1 MASIPASSITRS
13 AASTLAKFGITD
25 FWRWWTGEL
34 RHAFQ
39 PWSARWLHNEADITE
54 LVFDGASLVFTQP
67 VSVGAATNN
76 GDRAVDRIGIK
87 NSEGVA
93 LASDELKR
101 AITSALSTRAKD
113 VSLTITQNMALQK
126 RVTYPAAAM
135 ENLRDVVA
143 FDMDRQTPFNASQ
156 VYFDARRANS
166 ANVVG
171 GGMGS
176 EANPMVG
183 VDLLAVPRQAL
194 QPALQALREAG
205 ASVRSIGIAG
215 DAGSPRF
222 ELLPASEKPA
232 RRLTRLQV
240 INFML
245 LGFAVLLVVVAIV
258 VPIWQKREQAIA
270 LQPLLQ
276 KAQTEAELTKKV
288 EAEFVRLSQEYN
300 FAVGKKYTVQP
311 VLGIVEE
318 LSRISPDT
326 TWIQTLDIKTL
337 TNKSGPAVREV
348 QLMGEAASA
357 SKMIE
362 LLEQS
367 KLLQNASQ
375 RAQTTRGSQ
384 PNLERFQI
392 ATELKPLPLPAASPL
407 IAPGAAPVAELEP
420 ASMAKPAP
428 MPSLSPSTSP
438 SPNQA
443 TSTGSAAGSTTANTP
458 ATGNTDAH
466 NGANKAASVAA
477 SASALAPL
485 KPVPPKPAQAS
496 QPTPVYVSPPAMP
509 TGASPA
515 MPPVP
520 AAPTLPPPSA
530 PSTSFPGL
538 PPPGSVE
545 PPAPSGAKSAKTAK
559 STIAPSLFV
568 NRKAS

>member
-25 FWRWWTGEL
+25 LWRWWTGEL
-34 RHAFQ
+34 RHFFQ
-39 PWSARWLHNEADITE
+39 PWSVRWLNNEADISE
-54 LVFDGASLVFTQP
+54 LVCDGVSLVFTQP
-67 VSVGAATNN
+67 VFAGVAANNINGGIDRIDMRNADGAA
-76 GDRAVDRIGIK
+76 
-87 NSEGVA
+87 
-93 LASDELKR
+93 LAPDELR
-101 AITSALSTRAKD
+101 HAVIAALSARAKD
-113 VSLTITQNMALQK
+113 VNLLIAPCLALQK
-126 RVTYPAAAM
+126 HVTYPAAAL
-135 ENLRDVVA
+135 ENLHDVVS

-166 ANVVG
+166 AHVVG

-176 EANPMVG
+176 ETNPMVG

-194 QPALQALREAG
+194 QPGLQALREAG

-222 ELLPASEKPA
+222 ELLPAAEKPA

-240 INFML
+240 INFIL

-276 KAQTEAELTKKV
+276 KAQTEAEVTKKV
-288 EAEFVRLSQEYN
+288 EAEFTRLSQEYN

-311 VLGIVEE
+311 VLEIVEE

-326 TWIQTLDIKTL
+326 TWIQTLEIKTL

-392 ATELKPLPLPAASPL
+392 ATELKPRALPAASPL
-407 IAPGAAPVAELEP
+407 IALGAAPVAALEP
-420 ASMAKPAP
+420 ADMAKPT
-428 MPSLSPSTSP
+428 PSRSP

-443 TSTGSAAGSTTANTP
+443 TAVGPAAASTTANTP

-466 NGANKAASVAA
+466 NTANKAASAATAA
-477 SASALAPL
+477 SASAPL
-485 KPVPPKPAQAS
+485 KPVTTKPAQTS

-509 TGASPA
+509 SGASPA

-520 AAPTLPPPSA
+520 AAPALPPPA

-545 PPAPSGAKSAKTAK
+545 PPAPAGAKSTK

-568 NRKAS
+568 NRTAS